1 MHPSSMNK
9 IREFSRVMLRGKT
22 PSETSVL
29 EVGSLNV
36 NGSYRPLF
44 AGCEYVGLDI
54 RKGKDVD
61 VVVADP
67 WDWKELEG
75 RKFDLIVSG
84 QCLEHV
90 EYPWRTAKLMLEH
103 CAPDGYLAVTAP
115 ARQVRHNYPSDYF
128 RYFEQGLIALFEGE
142 IDVVTAGWTE
152 GRKIDDA
159 WLLARPKWVPE

>member
-1 MHPSSMNK
+1 MHRSSMK
-9 IREFSRVMLRGKT
+9 KMGEFARVMLRGKK
-22 PSETSVL
+22 PEETSVL

-36 NGSYRPLF
+36 NGTYRTLF

-54 RKGKDVD
+54 REGKDVD
-61 VVVADP
+61 VVVEDP

-90 EYPWRTAKLMLEH
+90 EYPWKTAKLMLEH

-142 IDVVTAGWTE
+142 IDVVSAGWTE
-152 GRKIDDA
+152 GKKIDDA
-159 WLLARPKWVPE
+159 WLLAQPKWRPE